1 MPDAIAI
8 EALPPTGM
16 ITLRADLA
24 APEVA
29 EAVRAATGHALP
41 ARRRIAGSL
50 GDGAGWMA
58 PDELLLHVPYAEAP
72 DRTAALEAALAAH
85 HHLAACVSD
94 ARAGFRLAGPSAREV
109 LASGAPVDLHPAAF
123 GPGDLRRTRLGQVAA
138 AFWMPDPN
146 PDPQPGTRPDGP
158 GDGTEVFELVVF
170 RSVAGFVHDWLR
182 QAAAPGRL
190 PGFLTPRRAR

>member
-29 EAVRAATGHALP
+29 DAVRAATGHALP
-41 ARRRIAGSL
+41 ARRRVAGGL
-50 GDGAGWMA
+50 GGGAGWMA

-72 DRTAALEAALAAH
+72 ERTAALEAALAGH

-94 ARAGFRLAGPSAREV
+94 ARAGFRLTGPSAREV
-109 LASGAPVDLHPAAF
+109 LASGAPVDLHPEAF

-138 AFWMPDPN
+138 AFWMPDPQ
-146 PDPQPGTRPDGP
+146 PDAQPVGA
-158 GDGTEVFELVVF
+158 EIFELVVF
-170 RSVAGFVHDWLR
+170 RSVAGFVHEWLR

-190 PGFLTPRRAR
+190 PGFLTPRRAP